1 MSGINYV
8 NHVVFVVDESSSM
21 HNHKNEVVRV
31 VDREVA
37 HLARRSQELDQET
50 RVSVYTFN
58 STVPDP
64 IFYDKDVLRLPSIA
78 NHYRPGGRTAL
89 IDATIKSLDDLGKT
103 AQLYGDHA
111 FLVYVVTDGEENQS
125 RLSSPDLQDA
135 LKRLPE
141 EWTVAVLVP
150 NMRGKHWAQQD
161 GFAPNNIAIWDPNA
175 SDGVEDAGRTIRTST
190 DDWMADRARGKR
202 GTKALFST
210 GVDAVNAATVRSS
223 LTPLGPNNYDVL
235 KVHEDSYIKPFIE
248 SKPKMQFDSY
258 RRFYQ
263 LTKTETIQSSKRIA
277 VRERQTGAFYTG
289 PAARDLLG
297 LPGMDVRVK
306 PDYNPEYDVFVES
319 TSVNRRLIAGT
330 ELLLLPLS

>member
-210 GVDAVNAATVRSS
+210 GVDAVNAATVKSS
-223 LTPLGPNNYDVL
+223 LTPMDVRNYDVL
-235 KVHEDSYIKPFIE
+235 PVHRDDYIRPYVE
-248 SKPKMQFDSY
+248 SRGLHYSIGRGY
-258 RRFYQ
+258 YQ
-263 LTKTETIQSSKRIA
+263 LTKTETIQSGKEIA
-277 VRERQTGAFYTG
+277 VREKRTGQFYTG

-297 LPGMDVRVK
+297 LPAMDVRVK
-306 PDYNPEYDVFVES
+306 PDYNPEFDVFVQS
-319 TSVNRRLIAGT
+319 TSVNRKLLQGT
-330 ELLLLPLS
+330 DLLLLR

>member
-1 MSGINYV
+1 LSGINYV

-210 GVDAVNAATVRSS
+210 GVDAVNAATVKSS
-223 LTPLGPNNYDVL
+223 LTPMDVRNYDVL
-235 KVHEDSYIKPFIE
+235 PVHRDDYIRPYVE
-248 SKPKMQFDSY
+248 SRGLHYSIGRGY
-258 RRFYQ
+258 YQ
-263 LTKTETIQSSKRIA
+263 LTKTETIQSGKEIA
-277 VRERQTGAFYTG
+277 VREKRTGQFYTG

-297 LPGMDVRVK
+297 LPAMDVRVK
-306 PDYNPEYDVFVES
+306 PDYNPEFDVFVQS
-319 TSVNRRLIAGT
+319 TSVNRKLLQGT
-330 ELLLLPLS
+330 DLLLLR